1 MNCDEIIKSNDTYD
15 IIIVTEALE
24 RIIEVEPDCIQK
36 INDSYAFYYYNRTRV
51 PPLSIETYT
60 YSAIPKCL
68 GLLDTTA
75 LEESG
80 IIQVQNQSALS
91 LRGQGVLVGFIDTGI
106 AYENNCFRN
115 PDGSTRI
122 RAIWDQTGKP
132 VENAESVNVVDVPPE
147 GFVYGVEYTKERI
160 NQALQSENPMEL
172 VPQRDEN
179 GHGTMLASIACG
191 SEDVNA
197 NFIGAAPLADIVCVK
212 LKPAKQY
219 LRDFYYIPDG
229 IAVYQEND
237 VMAGIAYLESMARK
251 LQQPL
256 VICLGVGTNN
266 GGHSGES
273 PLCEYM
279 NDIGALWRRCIVV
292 ASGNEANARHHFWGT
307 NNEPQIGQNSGSS
320 NENATAVEVDVEEN
334 MPGFYLELWASAPE
348 LFSISI
354 RSPSGNIFLQSTTRI
369 EGHQEY

>member
-80 IIQVQNQSALS
+80 IIQVQNQPALS

-122 RAIWDQTGKP
+122 RAIWDQP
-132 VENAESVNVVDVPPE
+132 ESRW
-147 GFVYGVEYTKERI
+147 K
-160 NQALQSENPMEL
+160 
-172 VPQRDEN
+172 
-179 GHGTMLASIACG
+179 MLK
-191 SEDVNA
+191 V
-197 NFIGAAPLADIVCVK
+197 
-212 LKPAKQY
+212 
-219 LRDFYYIPDG
+219 
-229 IAVYQEND
+229 
-237 VMAGIAYLESMARK
+237 SM
-251 LQQPL
+251 
-256 VICLGVGTNN
+256 
-266 GGHSGES
+266 
-273 PLCEYM
+273 
-279 NDIGALWRRCIVV
+279 
-292 ASGNEANARHHFWGT
+292 
-307 NNEPQIGQNSGSS
+307 
-320 NENATAVEVDVEEN
+320 
-334 MPGFYLELWASAPE
+334 
-348 LFSISI
+348 
-354 RSPSGNIFLQSTTRI
+354 
-369 EGHQEY
+369 